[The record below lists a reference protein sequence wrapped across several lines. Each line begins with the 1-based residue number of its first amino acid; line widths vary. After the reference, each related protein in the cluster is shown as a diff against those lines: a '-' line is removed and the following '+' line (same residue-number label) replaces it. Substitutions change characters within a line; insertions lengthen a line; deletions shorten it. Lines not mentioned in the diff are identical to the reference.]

1 MSVVIISLFNLGRS
15 DECIEVSH
23 MALICIYLMM
33 LSTFHL
39 LTGYL
44 DALFYKVSV

>member
-1 MSVVIISLFNLGRS
+1 MSVVIIGLFNLGRS
-15 DECIEVSH
+15 DDCIEVSH